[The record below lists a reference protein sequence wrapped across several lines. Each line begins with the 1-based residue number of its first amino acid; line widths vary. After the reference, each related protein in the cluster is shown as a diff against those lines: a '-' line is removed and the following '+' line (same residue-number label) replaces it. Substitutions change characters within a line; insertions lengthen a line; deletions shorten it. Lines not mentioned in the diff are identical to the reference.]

1 MSKAKEIVLA
11 SSSGDGAA
19 VTVDRKTGVIG
30 NVAVL
35 SAGMAFPAMG
45 EPFEIDATMLQQCA
59 DAINANPRGIKS
71 RMSHPELSGGSF
83 VAGGDSI
90 FHQAGRARNARIENG
105 QVRAD
110 MAIGNYASTSP
121 HGNMREYLLGIAE
134 EDPGAIG
141 LSIRFL
147 ADVPVVREN
156 AAPLYRIAA
165 LTAVDFVG
173 TPGGNPDGLLSGES
187 NAAGAS
193 PAQTLP
199 APEQSLGGVEES
211 IMEPVKTPDPVLTPT
226 PAAVLPAPVALAVTP
241 DEKTKAAETALA
253 ADRERRA
260 AIVALAAAKDSRVS
274 VEVARQW
281 ADEGVSLA
289 DAKRLAELAA
299 KLTPVA
305 VSSVE
310 SGEDR
315 NLTTIGPA
323 ISDALLLRVGAP
335 LMTFD
340 PITGLAARDSEG
352 RIVARKPDDR
362 ALTMRRMPVSQMAMQ
377 YLAAVGVPVH
387 GDGKHAMLS
396 GEEAVCLA
404 SARRGE
410 FAQRLQQA
418 GGNVSL
424 AMSTSDFPY
433 ILADA
438 LGKVFLGGYNLAPS
452 TIDLWTRRTTTRD
465 FKDVKFLNLGNAPA
479 LAVRY
484 EGAEIKFGAMSE
496 SRETVALVE
505 YTAGLTW
512 TRRAQINDDL
522 GVLRDGG
529 AQSLGAMAR
538 YKESDVGY
546 AILTANAAL
555 ADTGALFN
563 TTAVTTAGGHANLSS
578 GSSTKVYFA
587 AAPGLYPTITMVFLE
602 SEPGPVMK
610 QQVEWS
616 TDDLQVAVRHSV
628 AAKALDFRGLYC
640 DQTGNVTVASV
651 DAVRTAMKTQQSP
664 SPNAAYLNID
674 PAFIICPVSKE
685 IAFRQLVAST
695 VDPAKTNAVPNP
707 FAQGFT
713 VVADPRLP

>member
-1 MSKAKEIVLA
+1 MSKPREIVLA
-11 SSSGDGAA
+11 AASSDGAG
-19 VTVDRKTGVIG
+19 VTVDRKAGAIG

-35 SAGMAFPAMG
+35 TAGMAFPALG
-45 EPFEIDATMLQQCA
+45 EPFEIDGTMLQQCA
-59 DAINANPRGIKS
+59 DAINASPRGIKS
-71 RMSHPELSGGSF
+71 RMSHPELAGGTF

-90 FHQAGRARNARIENG
+90 FHQAGRCRNARVENG

-134 EDPGAIG
+134 EDPSAIG

-147 ADVPVVREN
+147 ADAPVLREN

-173 TPGGNPDGLLSGES
+173 TPGGNPDGLLSGEN
-187 NAAGAS
+187 NATGAS
-193 PAQTLP
+193 PGQNLA
-199 APEQSLGGVEES
+199 APEQSLGGVEEK
-211 IMEPVKTPDPVLTPT
+211 IMEPVKTTDPVVTPT
-226 PAAVLPAPVALAVTP
+226 PAVVPPAPVAPTATS
-241 DEKTKAAETALA
+241 DEKAKAGETALA
-253 ADRERRA
+253 ADKDRRK
-260 AIVALAAAKDSRVS
+260 AIIALAGPHVLLA
-274 VEVARQW
+274 VAQQW

-310 SGEDR
+310 TGDDR

-340 PITGLAARDSEG
+340 PVTGLAARDADG
-352 RIVARKPDDR
+352 RIVPRKPHDR
-362 ALTMRRMPVSQMAMQ
+362 ALTMRRMPVSQLAMQ
-377 YLAAVGVPVH
+377 YLSAVGVPVH

-396 GEEAVCLA
+396 GEEAVNIA
-404 SARRGE
+404 SCRRAE
-410 FAQRLQQA
+410 FAQRLQSV

-452 TIDLWTRRTTTRD
+452 TIDLWTRRVTARD

-496 SRETVALVE
+496 SKETVALVE
-505 YTAGLTW
+505 YTAGLVW

-529 AQSLGAMAR
+529 AASLGAMAR

-563 TTAVTTAGGHANLSS
+563 TTAVTTTGGHANLSS
-578 GSSTKVYFA
+578 GSSTKVYFV
-587 AAPGLYPTITMVFLE
+587 AAPGLYPTITLVFLE
-602 SEPGPVMK
+602 SEPAPVLK
-610 QQVEWS
+610 QQIEWS

-651 DAVRTAMKTQQSP
+651 DTVRTAMKAQTSP

>member
-1 MSKAKEIVLA
+1 MSKPKEIVLA
-11 SSSGDGAA
+11 ASSGDGAG
-19 VTVDRKTGVIG
+19 VTVDRKGGVIG
-30 NVAVL
+30 NVAIL
-35 SAGMAFPAMG
+35 TAGMAFPAMG
-45 EPFEIDATMLQQCA
+45 EPFEIDGTMLQQCA
-59 DAINANPRGIKS
+59 DLINASPRGIKS
-71 RMSHPELSGGSF
+71 RISHPELTGGSF
-83 VAGGDSI
+83 AAGGDSI
-90 FHQAGRARNARIENG
+90 FHQAGRARNARVENG
-105 QVRAD
+105 QCRAD
-110 MAIGNYASTSP
+110 MHIGAYAANSP
-121 HGNMREYLLGIAE
+121 CGNVREYLCGIAE
-134 EDPGAIG
+134 EDPAAIG
-141 LSIRFL
+141 LSIRFF
-147 ADVPVVREN
+147 ADAPVVREN

-173 TPGGNPDGLLSGES
+173 SPAGNPDGLLSGEN
-187 NAAGAS
+187 NATGAS
-193 PAQTLP
+193 PGQTLP
-199 APEQSLGGVEES
+199 APEQPLGGVEETV
-211 IMEPVKTPDPVLTPT
+211 MEAPKTPDPVVTPT
-226 PAAVLPAPVALAVTP
+226 PAVVPPAPVALAATA
-241 DEKTKAAETALA
+241 DEKAKAAETALA

-260 AIVALAAAKDSRVS
+260 AIIALATENDSCVS
-274 VEVARQW
+274 LDAARQW

-310 SGEDR
+310 GGEDR
-315 NLTTIGPA
+315 NLATIGPA

-340 PITGLAARDSEG
+340 AITGLAARDAEG
-352 RIVARKPDDR
+352 RIVARKPHDR
-362 ALTMRRMPVSQMAMQ
+362 SLAMRRMPVSQLAMQ
-377 YLAAVGVPVH
+377 YLGAVGVPIH

-404 SARRGE
+404 SERRGE

-452 TIDLWTRRTTTRD
+452 TIDLWTRRVTARD

-529 AQSLGAMAR
+529 AASLGAMAR

-563 TTAVTTAGGHANLSS
+563 TTAVTTTGGHANLSS

-587 AAPGLYPTITMVFLE
+587 AAPGLYPTIALVFLE
-602 SEPGPVMK
+602 SEPAPVLK
-610 QQVEWS
+610 QQIEWS

-651 DAVRTAMKTQQSP
+651 DTVRTAMKAQTSP

-674 PAFIICPVSKE
+674 PAFCICPVSKE
-685 IAFRQLVAST
+685 IAFRQLFAST